1 MQENSVLTNILAIA
15 GAGLLI
21 FLTGIGFLV
30 FRDFITRNLRYFLPL
45 PPIGVAAYIYVYNL
59 YQHYNGNITSDLSGT
74 IKEVLLSVGVVSGS
88 FAAFVVL
95 LILFINT
102 TRKFF

>member
-45 PPIGVAAYIYVYNL
+45 PPIGVAAYIYVYNM

>member
-21 FLTGIGFLV
+21 FLTGIGFLA

-102 TRKFF
+102 TRKCF